1 MEQDIQQIQNIV
13 DILNE
18 FAVNYGFQVFG
29 AIVILLIGWQVSR
42 WVARVVL
49 KICDRA
55 GLDITL
61 AKFFAGIAKSLI
73 IIFVAIVAIV
83 ALGKF
88 GITIT
93 PLIAALGAVAF
104 GSTLALQ
111 GPLSNY
117 GSGLTIILTRPFIV
131 GDTIRIQNV
140 IGIVEEIKLA
150 YTWLS
155 TEDGERI
162 TIPNN
167 RIIGEILH
175 NTYENLIVELTIN
188 ISYECDA
195 EKAVTVIRETLEEFS
210 DVTREPEPQVG
221 IERFGES
228 AIMVGVR
235 YWVPTKQYYQVMY
248 QVNQEIYSA
257 LKDANIV
264 IPFPRQDIHLVHDK
278 AQ

>member
-13 DILNE
+13 DIFSE

-29 AIVILLIGWQVSR
+29 AIIILLIGWQVSR
-42 WVARVVL
+42 WVASAVQ
-49 KICDRA
+49 KICERA

-61 AKFFAGIAKSLI
+61 AKFFAGIAKTLI
-73 IIFVAIVAIV
+73 IVFVAIV

-93 PLIAALGAVAF
+93 PLVAALGAVAF

-111 GPLSNY
+111 GPISNY

-175 NTYENLIVELTIN
+175 NTYENLIVEASIS
-188 ISYECDA
+188 ISYESNT
-195 EKAVTVIRETLEEFS
+195 EEAVALILKVLGEFS
-210 DVTREPEPQVG
+210 DVSKDPTPQVG
-221 IERFGES
+221 IERFADS
-228 AIMVGVR
+228 AIVIGVR
-235 YWVPTKQYYQVMY
+235 YWVPTKQYNQIKYR
-248 QVNQEIYSA
+248 VNQKIYSA
-257 LKDANIV
+257 LKNANII
-264 IPFPRQDIHLVHDK
+264 IPFPRQDIHIVDDK
-278 AQ
+278 N

>member
-13 DILNE
+13 DILSE

-29 AIVILLIGWQVSR
+29 AIVILFIGWQVSR
-42 WVARVVL
+42 WVARAVL
-49 KICDRA
+49 NICERA

-61 AKFFAGIAKSLI
+61 AKFFAGIAKTLI
-73 IIFVAIVAIV
+73 IVFVAIV

-93 PLIAALGAVAF
+93 PLIAALGAIAF

-150 YTWLS
+150 YTWLI

-175 NTYENLIVELTIN
+175 NTHENLIVEASIS
-188 ISYECDA
+188 ISYESNT
-195 EKAVTVIRETLEEFS
+195 EEAVALILKVLGEFS
-210 DVTREPEPQVG
+210 DVTRDPESQVG
-221 IERFGES
+221 IERFADS
-228 AIMVGVR
+228 AIVIGVR
-235 YWVPTKQYYQVMY
+235 YWVPTKQYYQIMY
-248 QVNQEIYSA
+248 RVNQKIYSA
-257 LKDANIV
+257 LKDANII
-264 IPFPRQDIHLVHDK
+264 IPFPRQDIHIFDEK
-278 AQ
+278 N

>member
-42 WVARVVL
+42 WVARIVL
-49 KICDRA
+49 NVCERA
-55 GLDITL
+55 KLDITL
-61 AKFFAGIAKSLI
+61 AKFFAGIAKTLI
-73 IIFVAIVAIV
+73 IIFVAIV

-93 PLIAALGAVAF
+93 PLIAALGAIAF

-117 GSGLTIILTRPFIV
+117 GSGLTIILTRPFVV
-131 GDTIRIQNV
+131 GDTIKIQGV
-140 IGIVEEIKLA
+140 IGIVDEIKLA
-150 YTWLS
+150 YTWLV

-167 RIIGEILH
+167 RVIGEILH
-175 NTYENLIVELTIN
+175 NTYANLIVETSVG
-188 ISYECDA
+188 ISYESDIEVVVA
-195 EKAVTVIRETLEEFS
+195 TILKILEGSSAVVKT
-210 DVTREPEPQVG
+210 PEPQVG

-228 AIMVGVR
+228 AIIIGVR

-248 QVNQEIYSA
+248 RVNQAIYSA
-257 LKDANIV
+257 LKEANIV
-264 IPFPRQDIHLVHDK
+264 IPFPRQDIRLVDDK
-278 AQ
+278 V

>member
-1 MEQDIQQIQNIV
+1 MEQDIQQIQNV
-13 DILNE
+13 VEILNE

-29 AIVILLIGWQVSR
+29 ALIILLMGWQVSR
-42 WVARVVL
+42 WVSKIVL
-49 KICDRA
+49 NLCQRTQ
-55 GLDITL
+55 LDITL
-61 AKFFAGIAKSLI
+61 AKFFAGIAKTSI
-73 IIFVAIVAIV
+73 VIFVVIV

-117 GSGLTIILTRPFIV
+117 GSGLTIIFTRPFVV
-131 GDTIRIQNV
+131 GDTIKIQNV

-150 YTWLS
+150 YTWLT

-175 NTYENLIVELTIN
+175 NSYANLIVETSIA
-188 ISYECDA
+188 ISYESNVR
-195 EKAVTVIRETLEEFS
+195 EAVDTILKILKDSSEV
-210 DVTREPEPQVG
+210 VNQPEAQAG
-221 IERFGES
+221 IEKFGES
-228 AIMVGVR
+228 AIIIGIR
-235 YWVPTKQYYQVMY
+235 YWVSTEQYYQAMY
-248 QVNQEIYSA
+248 HTNQTIFSA
-257 LKDANIV
+257 LKERNIA
-264 IPFPRQDIHLVHDK
+264 IPYPRQDIHLVGNRN
-278 AQ
+278 

>member
-42 WVARVVL
+42 WVAKIVL
-49 KICDRA
+49 NVCERA
-55 GLDITL
+55 KLDITL
-61 AKFFAGIAKSLI
+61 AKFFAGIAKTLI
-73 IIFVAIVAIV
+73 IIFVAIV

-117 GSGLTIILTRPFIV
+117 GSGLTIILTRPFVV
-131 GDTIRIQNV
+131 GDTIKIQGV
-140 IGIVEEIKLA
+140 IGIVDEIKLA
-150 YTWLS
+150 YTWLV

-167 RIIGEILH
+167 RVIGEILH
-175 NTYENLIVELTIN
+175 NTYANLIVETSVG
-188 ISYECDA
+188 ISYESDIEVVVA
-195 EKAVTVIRETLEEFS
+195 TILKILEGSSAVVKT
-210 DVTREPEPQVG
+210 PEPQVG

-228 AIMVGVR
+228 AIIIGVR

-248 QVNQEIYSA
+248 RVNQAIYSA
-257 LKDANIV
+257 LKEANIV
-264 IPFPRQDIHLVHDK
+264 IPFPRQDIRLVDDK
-278 AQ
+278 V

>member
-1 MEQDIQQIQNIV
+1 VEQDIKQIQNIV
-13 DILNE
+13 EILNE
-18 FAVNYGFQVFG
+18 FAVNYGFQVIG

-42 WVARVVL
+42 WVARAVL
-49 KICDRA
+49 KICERA

-61 AKFFAGIAKSLI
+61 AKFFAGIAKTLI
-73 IIFVAIVAIV
+73 IVFVVIV

-93 PLIAALGAVAF
+93 PLVAALGAVAF

-131 GDTIRIQNV
+131 GDTIKIQNV

-150 YTWLS
+150 YTWLI

-175 NTYENLIVELTIN
+175 NTHESLIVEASIS
-188 ISYECDA
+188 ISYESNT
-195 EKAVTVIRETLEEFS
+195 EEAVALILKVLGECS
-210 DVTREPEPQVG
+210 DVTRDPEPQVG
-221 IERFGES
+221 IERFAES
-228 AIMVGVR
+228 AIVIGIR
-235 YWVPTKQYYQVMY
+235 YWVPTKQYYQIMY
-248 QVNQEIYSA
+248 RVNQKIYSA
-257 LKDANIV
+257 LKDANII
-264 IPFPRQDIHLVHDK
+264 IPFPRQDIHIIDDK
-278 AQ
+278 D

>member
-13 DILNE
+13 EILNE
-18 FAVNYGFQVFG
+18 FAVNYGFQVIG

-42 WVARVVL
+42 WVARAVL
-49 KICDRA
+49 KICERA

-61 AKFFAGIAKSLI
+61 AKFFAGIAKTLI
-73 IIFVAIVAIV
+73 IVFVVIV

-93 PLIAALGAVAF
+93 PLVAALGAVAF

-131 GDTIRIQNV
+131 GDTIKIQNV

-150 YTWLS
+150 YTWLI

-175 NTYENLIVELTIN
+175 NTHESLIVEASIS
-188 ISYECDA
+188 ISYESNT
-195 EKAVTVIRETLEEFS
+195 EEAVALILKVLGECS
-210 DVTREPEPQVG
+210 DVTRDPEPQVG
-221 IERFGES
+221 IERFAES
-228 AIMVGVR
+228 AIVIGVR
-235 YWVPTKQYYQVMY
+235 YWVPTKQYYQIMY
-248 QVNQEIYSA
+248 RVNQKIYSA
-257 LKDANIV
+257 LKDANII
-264 IPFPRQDIHLVHDK
+264 IPFPRQDIHIIDDK
-278 AQ
+278 D

>member
-13 DILNE
+13 DMFSE

-29 AIVILLIGWQVSR
+29 AVVVLLIGWQVSR
-42 WVARVVL
+42 WVARAVL
-49 KICDRA
+49 KISERA

-61 AKFFAGIAKSLI
+61 AKFFAGIAKTLI
-73 IIFVAIVAIV
+73 IVFVVIV

-93 PLIAALGAVAF
+93 PLVAALGAVAF

-140 IGIVEEIKLA
+140 TGIVEEIKLA

-175 NTYENLIVELTIN
+175 NTYENLIVEATIS
-188 ISYECDA
+188 ISYESNT
-195 EKAVTVIRETLEEFS
+195 EEAVALILKVLGEFS
-210 DVTREPEPQVG
+210 DITRDPEPQVG
-221 IERFGES
+221 IERFADS
-228 AIMVGVR
+228 AIVIGVR
-235 YWVPTKQYYQVMY
+235 YWVPTKQYYQLMY
-248 QVNQEIYSA
+248 RVNQKIYSA
-257 LKDANIV
+257 LKDANII
-264 IPFPRQDIHLVHDK
+264 IPFPRQDIHLVDDK
-278 AQ
+278 N

>member
-1 MEQDIQQIQNIV
+1 VEQDIQQIQNIV

-42 WVARVVL
+42 WVAKAVL
-49 KICDRA
+49 KVCDRA

-61 AKFFAGIAKSLI
+61 AKFFAGIAKTLI
-73 IIFVAIVAIV
+73 IIFVAIV

-131 GDTIRIQNV
+131 GDTIRIQDV
-140 IGIVEEIKLA
+140 TGIVEEIKLA
-150 YTWLS
+150 YTWLR
-155 TEDGERI
+155 TEDGELI

-167 RIIGEILH
+167 KIVGEILH
-175 NTYENLIVELTIN
+175 NTYANLIVESTIC
-188 ISYECDA
+188 ISYESDT
-195 EKAVTVIRETLEEFS
+195 EQAVTVIQKVLEEFS
-210 DVTREPEPQVG
+210 EVTREPGPQVG
-221 IERFGES
+221 IEGFGDS
-228 AIMVGVR
+228 AINIGIR
-235 YWVPTKQYYQVMY
+235 YWVPTKQYYQLMY
-248 QVNQEIYSA
+248 QVNQKIYSA

-264 IPFPRQDIHLVHDK
+264 IPFPRQDVHLVNNV
-278 AQ
+278 

>member
-1 MEQDIQQIQNIV
+1 VEQDIQQIQNIV
-13 DILNE
+13 NILNE

-29 AIVILLIGWQVSR
+29 AFVILLIGWQVSR
-42 WVARVVL
+42 WVAGAVL
-49 KICDRA
+49 KLCERA

-73 IIFVAIVAIV
+73 IIFVAIV

-117 GSGLTIILTRPFIV
+117 GSGLTIILTRPFVV

-140 IGIVEEIKLA
+140 TGIVEEIKLA
-150 YTWLS
+150 YTWLR

-167 RIIGEILH
+167 RISGEILH
-175 NTYENLIVELTIN
+175 NTYGNLIVESTIS
-188 ISYECDA
+188 IDYECDA
-195 EKAVTVIRETLEEFS
+195 EQAVAVILKVLEDFS
-210 DVTREPEPQVG
+210 EVTREPEPQVG
-221 IERFGES
+221 IEGFGES
-228 AIMVGVR
+228 AILMGIR
-235 YWVPTKQYYQVMY
+235 YWVPTKQYFRLMY
-248 QVNQEIYSA
+248 QVNQKIYSA

-264 IPFPRQDIHLVHDK
+264 IPFPRQDVHLINNNI
-278 AQ
+278 

>member
-1 MEQDIQQIQNIV
+1 VEQDIQQIQNIV
-13 DILNE
+13 DILSE

-49 KICDRA
+49 KVCDRA

-73 IIFVAIVAIV
+73 IIFVAIV

-248 QVNQEIYSA
+248 QVNQKIYSA

-264 IPFPRQDIHLVHDK
+264 IPFPRQDIHLIHDK

>member
-13 DILNE
+13 EILSE

-42 WVARVVL
+42 WVASIVL
-49 KICDRA
+49 NICERAKI
-55 GLDITL
+55 DITL

-73 IIFVAIVAIV
+73 IIFVVIV

-111 GPLSNY
+111 GPISNY
-117 GSGLTIILTRPFIV
+117 GSGLTIILTRQFVV
-131 GDTIRIQNV
+131 GDTIKIQNV
-140 IGIVEEIKLA
+140 IGVVDEIKLA
-150 YTWLS
+150 YTWLI

-175 NTYENLIVELTIN
+175 NTYENLIVETSIS
-188 ISYECDA
+188 ISYESNT
-195 EKAVTVIRETLEEFS
+195 EKAVVIILEILEEFPE
-210 DVTREPEPQVG
+210 VTKDPEAQVG

-228 AIMVGVR
+228 AIVIGIR

-248 QVNQEIYSA
+248 RVNQAIYSA
-257 LKDANIV
+257 LKEANIV
-264 IPFPRQDIHLVHDK
+264 IPFPRQDIRLVDDK
-278 AQ
+278 V

>member
-1 MEQDIQQIQNIV
+1 VEQDIQQIQNII

-42 WVARVVL
+42 WVARAVL
-49 KICDRA
+49 KVCERA

-73 IIFVAIVAIV
+73 IIFVAIVA
-83 ALGKF
+83 LGKF

-93 PLIAALGAVAF
+93 PLIAALGAIAF
-104 GSTLALQ
+104 GSTLAMQ

-117 GSGLTIILTRPFIV
+117 GSGLTIILTRPFVV
-131 GDTIRIQNV
+131 GDTIKIQSV
-140 IGIVEEIKLA
+140 TGVVEEIKLA
-150 YTWLS
+150 FTWLR

-167 RIIGEILH
+167 KIIGEVLH
-175 NTYENLIVELTIN
+175 NTYENLIVESTIS
-188 ISYECDA
+188 ISYESDA
-195 EKAVTVIRETLEEFS
+195 EQAVTVILKALEES
-210 DVTREPEPQVG
+210 SHVTREPEPQVG
-221 IERFGES
+221 IECFGDS
-228 AIMVGVR
+228 AIKIGVR
-235 YWVPTKQYYQVMY
+235 YWVPTRQYYQVMY
-248 QVNQEIYSA
+248 QVNQRIYTA

-264 IPFPRQDIHLVHDK
+264 IPFPRQDIRLVNDNV
-278 AQ
+278 

>member
-1 MEQDIQQIQNIV
+1 VEQDIQQIQNIV
-13 DILNE
+13 NILNE

-29 AIVILLIGWQVSR
+29 AIVILFIGWQVSR
-42 WVARVVL
+42 WVARAVL
-49 KICDRA
+49 KICERA

-61 AKFFAGIAKSLI
+61 AKFFAGIAKTLI
-73 IIFVAIVAIV
+73 IVFVAIV

-93 PLIAALGAVAF
+93 PLVAALGAVAF

-140 IGIVEEIKLA
+140 VGIVEEIKLA
-150 YTWLS
+150 YTWLI

-175 NTYENLIVELTIN
+175 NTHENLIVEASIC
-188 ISYECDA
+188 ISYESNT
-195 EKAVTVIRETLEEFS
+195 EEAVALILKVLGEFS
-210 DVTREPEPQVG
+210 EVTRDPEPQVG
-221 IERFGES
+221 IERFADS
-228 AIMVGVR
+228 AIVIGVR
-235 YWVPTKQYYQVMY
+235 YWVPTKQYYQIMY
-248 QVNQEIYSA
+248 RVNQKIYSA
-257 LKDANIV
+257 LKNANII
-264 IPFPRQDIHLVHDK
+264 IPFPRQDIHIVDDK
-278 AQ
+278 N

>member
-13 DILNE
+13 DILSE

-42 WVARVVL
+42 WVAGIVL
-49 KICDRA
+49 NVCERA
-55 GLDITL
+55 KLDITL
-61 AKFFAGIAKSLI
+61 AKFFAGIAKTLI
-73 IIFVAIVAIV
+73 IIFVAIV

-93 PLIAALGAVAF
+93 PLIVALGAVAF

-117 GSGLTIILTRPFIV
+117 GSGLTIILTRPFVV
-131 GDTIRIQNV
+131 GDTIKIQGV
-140 IGIVEEIKLA
+140 IGIVDEIKLA
-150 YTWLS
+150 YTWLV

-175 NTYENLIVELTIN
+175 NTNANLIVETSVG
-188 ISYECDA
+188 ISYESDIEVVVA
-195 EKAVTVIRETLEEFS
+195 TILKILKGSSAVVKT
-210 DVTREPEPQVG
+210 PEPQVG

-228 AIMVGVR
+228 AIIIGVR

-248 QVNQEIYSA
+248 RVNQAIYSA
-257 LKDANIV
+257 LKEANIV
-264 IPFPRQDIHLVHDK
+264 IPFPRQDIRLVDDK
-278 AQ
+278 V

>member
-13 DILNE
+13 DLFSEI
-18 FAVNYGFQVFG
+18 AVNYGFQVFG
-29 AIVILLIGWQVSR
+29 AIIILLIGWQVSR
-42 WVARVVL
+42 WVASAVQ
-49 KICDRA
+49 KIGERA

-61 AKFFAGIAKSLI
+61 AQFFAGITKTLI
-73 IIFVAIVAIV
+73 IVFVVIV

-88 GITIT
+88 GIPIT
-93 PLIAALGAVAF
+93 PLVAALGAVVF
-104 GSTLALQ
+104 GSTIALQ
-111 GPLSNY
+111 GPISNY

-175 NTYENLIVELTIN
+175 NTYENLIVEASIS
-188 ISYECDA
+188 ISYESNT
-195 EKAVTVIRETLEEFS
+195 EEAVALILKVLGEFS
-210 DVTREPEPQVG
+210 DVSKDPTPQVG
-221 IERFGES
+221 IERFADS
-228 AIMVGVR
+228 AIVIGVR
-235 YWVPTKQYYQVMY
+235 YWVPTKQYNQIKYR
-248 QVNQEIYSA
+248 VNQKIYSA
-257 LKDANIV
+257 LKNANII
-264 IPFPRQDIHLVHDK
+264 IPFPRQDIHIVDDK
-278 AQ
+278 N

>member
-13 DILNE
+13 NILNE

-29 AIVILLIGWQVSR
+29 AIVILFIGWQVSR
-42 WVARVVL
+42 WVARAVL
-49 KICDRA
+49 KICERA

-61 AKFFAGIAKSLI
+61 AKFFAGIAKTLI
-73 IIFVAIVAIV
+73 IVFVAIV

-93 PLIAALGAVAF
+93 PLIAALGAIAF

-150 YTWLS
+150 YTWLI

-175 NTYENLIVELTIN
+175 NTHENLIVEAS
-188 ISYECDA
+188 ISISCESDT
-195 EKAVTVIRETLEEFS
+195 EEAVALILKVLGEFS
-210 DVTREPEPQVG
+210 DVTRDPEPQVG
-221 IERFGES
+221 IERFADS
-228 AIMVGVR
+228 AIVVGVR
-235 YWVPTKQYYQVMY
+235 YWVPTKQYYQIMY
-248 QVNQEIYSA
+248 RVNQKIYSA
-257 LKDANIV
+257 LKDANII
-264 IPFPRQDIHLVHDK
+264 IPFPRQDIHIFDDK
-278 AQ
+278 N

>member
-13 DILNE
+13 NILNE

-29 AIVILLIGWQVSR
+29 AIVILFIGWQVSR
-42 WVARVVL
+42 WVARAVL
-49 KICDRA
+49 KICERA

-61 AKFFAGIAKSLI
+61 AKFFAGIAKTLI
-73 IIFVAIVAIV
+73 IVFVAIV

-93 PLIAALGAVAF
+93 PLVAALGAVAF

-150 YTWLS
+150 YTWLI

-175 NTYENLIVELTIN
+175 NTYENLIVEAS
-188 ISYECDA
+188 IS
-195 EKAVTVIRETLEEFS
+195 IS
-210 DVTREPEPQVG
+210 
-221 IERFGES
+221 
-228 AIMVGVR
+228 
-235 YWVPTKQYYQVMY
+235 
-248 QVNQEIYSA
+248 
-257 LKDANIV
+257 
-264 IPFPRQDIHLVHDK
+264 
-278 AQ
+278 

>member
-13 DILNE
+13 NILNE

-29 AIVILLIGWQVSR
+29 AIVILFIGWQVSR
-42 WVARVVL
+42 WVARAVL
-49 KICDRA
+49 KICERA

-61 AKFFAGIAKSLI
+61 AKFFAGIAKTLI
-73 IIFVAIVAIV
+73 IVFVAIV

-93 PLIAALGAVAF
+93 PLVAALGAVAF

-175 NTYENLIVELTIN
+175 NTYENLIVEASIS
-188 ISYECDA
+188 ISYESNT
-195 EKAVTVIRETLEEFS
+195 EEAVALILKVLGEFS
-210 DVTREPEPQVG
+210 DVSKDPTPQVG
-221 IERFGES
+221 IERFADS
-228 AIMVGVR
+228 AIVIGVR
-235 YWVPTKQYYQVMY
+235 YWVPTKQYNQIKYR
-248 QVNQEIYSA
+248 VNQKIYSA
-257 LKDANIV
+257 LKNANII
-264 IPFPRQDIHLVHDK
+264 IPFPRQDIHIVDDK
-278 AQ
+278 N

>member
-13 DILNE
+13 DIFSEL
-18 FAVNYGFQVFG
+18 AVNYGFQVFG
-29 AIVILLIGWQVSR
+29 AIIILLIGWQVSR
-42 WVARVVL
+42 WVASAVQ
-49 KICDRA
+49 KIGERA

-61 AKFFAGIAKSLI
+61 AIFFAGIAKTLI
-73 IIFVAIVAIV
+73 IVFVVIV

-93 PLIAALGAVAF
+93 PLVAALGAVVF
-104 GSTLALQ
+104 GSTIALQ
-111 GPLSNY
+111 GPISNY

-140 IGIVEEIKLA
+140 TGVVEEIKLA

-175 NTYENLIVELTIN
+175 NTYENLIVEASIS
-188 ISYECDA
+188 ISYESNT
-195 EKAVTVIRETLEEFS
+195 EEAVALILKVLGEFS
-210 DVTREPEPQVG
+210 DVSKDPTPQVG
-221 IERFGES
+221 IERFADS
-228 AIMVGVR
+228 AIVIGVR
-235 YWVPTKQYYQVMY
+235 YWVPTKQYNQIKYR
-248 QVNQEIYSA
+248 VNQKIYSA
-257 LKDANIV
+257 LKNANII
-264 IPFPRQDIHLVHDK
+264 IPFPRQDIHIVDDK
-278 AQ
+278 D

>member
-1 MEQDIQQIQNIV
+1 VEQDLKQIQNV
-13 DILNE
+13 LDKLSE

-29 AIVILLIGWQVSR
+29 AIVILLIGWQISR
-42 WVARVVL
+42 WVAAAVQKV
-49 KICDRA
+49 CERA

-61 AKFFAGIAKSLI
+61 AKFFAGTAKSLI
-73 IIFVAIVAIV
+73 IIFVAIV

-93 PLIAALGAVAF
+93 PLIAALGAIAF

-117 GSGLTIILTRPFIV
+117 GSGLTIILTRPFVV
-131 GDTIRIQNV
+131 GDTIKIQNV
-140 IGIVEEIKLA
+140 TGVVEEIRLA
-150 YTWLS
+150 FTWLR

-167 RIIGEILH
+167 KIIGEVLH
-175 NTYENLIVELTIN
+175 NTYENLIVESTIA
-188 ISYECDA
+188 ISYDSDA
-195 EKAVTVIRETLEEFS
+195 ERAVTVILKALEEFT
-210 DVTREPEPQVG
+210 DVTREPESQVG

-228 AIMVGVR
+228 AIMIGVR
-235 YWVPTKQYYQVMY
+235 YWVPTEQYYQVMY
-248 QVNQEIYSA
+248 QVNQKIYAA

-264 IPFPRQDIHLVHDK
+264 IPFPRQDIRLVNDNI
-278 AQ
+278 

>member
-13 DILNE
+13 DILSE

-29 AIVILLIGWQVSR
+29 AIVILFIGWQVSR
-42 WVARVVL
+42 WVARAVL
-49 KICDRA
+49 KICERA

-61 AKFFAGIAKSLI
+61 AKFFAGIAKTLI
-73 IIFVAIVAIV
+73 IVFVAIV

-93 PLIAALGAVAF
+93 PLIAALGAIAF

-150 YTWLS
+150 YTWLI

-175 NTYENLIVELTIN
+175 NTHENLIVEASIS
-188 ISYECDA
+188 ISYESNT
-195 EKAVTVIRETLEEFS
+195 EEAVALILKVLGEFS
-210 DVTREPEPQVG
+210 DVTRDPEPQVG
-221 IERFGES
+221 IERFADS
-228 AIMVGVR
+228 AIVVGVR
-235 YWVPTKQYYQVMY
+235 YWVPTKQYYQIMY
-248 QVNQEIYSA
+248 RVNQKIYSA
-257 LKDANIV
+257 LKDANII
-264 IPFPRQDIHLVHDK
+264 IPFPRQDIHIFDDK
-278 AQ
+278 N

>member
-1 MEQDIQQIQNIV
+1 VEQDIQQIQNIV
-13 DILNE
+13 DILSE

-29 AIVILLIGWQVSR
+29 AIVILFIGWQVSR
-42 WVARVVL
+42 WVARAVL
-49 KICDRA
+49 KICERA

-61 AKFFAGIAKSLI
+61 AKFFAGIAKTLI
-73 IIFVAIVAIV
+73 IVFVAIV

-93 PLIAALGAVAF
+93 PLIAALGAIAF

-131 GDTIRIQNV
+131 GDTIRIQSV

-150 YTWLS
+150 YTWLI

-175 NTYENLIVELTIN
+175 NTHENLIVEASIS
-188 ISYECDA
+188 ISYESNT
-195 EKAVTVIRETLEEFS
+195 EEAVALILKVLGEFS
-210 DVTREPEPQVG
+210 DVTRDPEPQVG
-221 IERFGES
+221 IERFADS
-228 AIMVGVR
+228 AIVVGVR
-235 YWVPTKQYYQVMY
+235 YWVPTKQYYQIMY
-248 QVNQEIYSA
+248 RVNQKIYSA
-257 LKDANIV
+257 LKDANII
-264 IPFPRQDIHLVHDK
+264 IPFPRQDIHIVDEK
-278 AQ
+278 N

>member
-13 DILNE
+13 DILSE

-29 AIVILLIGWQVSR
+29 AIVILFIGWQVSR
-42 WVARVVL
+42 WVARAVL
-49 KICDRA
+49 NICERA

-61 AKFFAGIAKSLI
+61 AKFFAGIAKTLI
-73 IIFVAIVAIV
+73 IVFVAIV

-93 PLIAALGAVAF
+93 PLIAALGAIAF

-150 YTWLS
+150 YTWLI

-175 NTYENLIVELTIN
+175 NTHENLIVEASIS
-188 ISYECDA
+188 ISYESNT
-195 EKAVTVIRETLEEFS
+195 EEAVALILKVLGEFS
-210 DVTREPEPQVG
+210 DVTRDPEPQVG
-221 IERFGES
+221 IERFADS
-228 AIMVGVR
+228 AIVVGVR
-235 YWVPTKQYYQVMY
+235 YWVPTKQYYQIMY
-248 QVNQEIYSA
+248 RVNQKIYSA
-257 LKDANIV
+257 LKDANII
-264 IPFPRQDIHLVHDK
+264 IPFPRQDIHIFDDK
-278 AQ
+278 N

>member
-13 DILNE
+13 DIFSE

-29 AIVILLIGWQVSR
+29 AIIILLIGWQVSR
-42 WVARVVL
+42 WVASAVQ
-49 KICDRA
+49 KIGERA

-61 AKFFAGIAKSLI
+61 AKFFAGIAKTLI
-73 IIFVAIVAIV
+73 IVFVVIV

-93 PLIAALGAVAF
+93 PLVAALGAVVF
-104 GSTLALQ
+104 GSTIALQ
-111 GPLSNY
+111 GPISNY

-140 IGIVEEIKLA
+140 TGIVEEIKLA

-175 NTYENLIVELTIN
+175 NTYENLIVEASIS
-188 ISYECDA
+188 ISYESNTG
-195 EKAVTVIRETLEEFS
+195 EAVALILKVLGDLS
-210 DVTREPEPQVG
+210 DVSKDLAPQVG
-221 IERFGES
+221 IERFADF
-228 AIMVGVR
+228 AIVIGVR
-235 YWVPTKQYYQVMY
+235 YWVPTKQYNQIMY
-248 QVNQEIYSA
+248 RVNQKIYSA
-257 LKDANIV
+257 LKDAKII
-264 IPFPRQDIHLVHDK
+264 IPFPRQDIHIVNDK
-278 AQ
+278 N

>member
-13 DILNE
+13 DILSE

-29 AIVILLIGWQVSR
+29 AIVILFIGWQVSR
-42 WVARVVL
+42 WVARAVL
-49 KICDRA
+49 NICERA

-61 AKFFAGIAKSLI
+61 AKFFAGIAKTLI
-73 IIFVAIVAIV
+73 IVFVAIV

-93 PLIAALGAVAF
+93 PLIAALGAIAF

-117 GSGLTIILTRPFIV
+117 GSGLTIILTRPFIL

-150 YTWLS
+150 YTWLI

-175 NTYENLIVELTIN
+175 NTHENLIVEASIS
-188 ISYECDA
+188 ISYESNT
-195 EKAVTVIRETLEEFS
+195 EEAVALILKVLGEFS
-210 DVTREPEPQVG
+210 DVTRDPEPQVG
-221 IERFGES
+221 IERFADS
-228 AIMVGVR
+228 AIVVGVR
-235 YWVPTKQYYQVMY
+235 YWVPTKQYYQIMY
-248 QVNQEIYSA
+248 RVNQKIYSA
-257 LKDANIV
+257 LKDANII
-264 IPFPRQDIHLVHDK
+264 IPFPRQDIHIFDDK
-278 AQ
+278 N